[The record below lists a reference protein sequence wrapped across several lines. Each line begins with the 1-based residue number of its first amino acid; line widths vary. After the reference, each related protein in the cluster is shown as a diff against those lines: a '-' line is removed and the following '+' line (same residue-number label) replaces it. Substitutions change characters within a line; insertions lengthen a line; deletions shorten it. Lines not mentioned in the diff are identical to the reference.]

1 MSKMKNVKLV
11 LLGVLVATMG
21 LVSCETEDSVST
33 EQIQGKTNSLGI
45 YQKDSKATQ
54 DENQKEIL
62 KDTSVVYSR
71 EEDHGDK
78 GDSKPKGDD

>member
-11 LLGVLVATMG
+11 LLGLSVATIG
-21 LVSCETEDSVST
+21 LVSCEMEDSANT
-33 EQIQGKTNSLGI
+33 ELIQGKTSSLGI
-45 YQKDSKATQ
+45 YQKGSMATQ
-54 DENQKEIL
+54 DENQKEVA
-62 KDTSVVYSR
+62 KDTSAVYSK

>member
-1 MSKMKNVKLV
+1 MKNVKLV

>member
-1 MSKMKNVKLV
+1 MKKAKLV
-11 LLGVLVATMG
+11 LLGLSVATMG

-45 YQKDSKATQ
+45 YQKGSMAIQ
-54 DENQKEIL
+54 DENQKEEA
-62 KDTSVVYSR
+62 KDTSAVYSK

>member
-1 MSKMKNVKLV
+1 MKNVKLV

-54 DENQKEIL
+54 DENQKEIV